1 MGRFAKLEMGSSPA
15 QADQSAVTPDLDE
28 QQCLST
34 GADKFRSGFY
44 EDAIAEYS
52 RALQFNRDL
61 ASAWVG
67 QIRCLLGSYEY
78 AEAATWCD
86 RALERFANTPDLL
99 ACKGLAL
106 TYLGDST
113 GPKYLDLAIEMRTPS
128 EWVWLA
134 RGQSLLTRK
143 NGDTN
148 AARCFLKALESSG
161 GDWHTDLRIGIAY
174 NTEHRYAQAR
184 SHLMQAAREAPQNP
198 LCAYQLGVMHEGVSD
213 TASAISSYER
223 ALNLRHGYKEA
234 MRALERA
241 RKTDTTTK
249 MIRRLWQRT

>member
-1 MGRFAKLEMGSSPA
+1 MGRFAKLEIGAAPL
-15 QADQSAVTPDLDE
+15 QEDQSQDWPDLDE
-28 QQCLST
+28 QQCLAT
-34 GADKFRSGFY
+34 GNEKFRTGYY

-52 RALQFNRDL
+52 RSLRFNRDL

-67 QIRCLLGSYEY
+67 QIRCLLCSYEY
-78 AEAATWCD
+78 AEAATWSD

-106 TYLGDST
+106 TYIGDST

-148 AARCFLKALESSG
+148 AARCFLKALEASG

-184 SHLMQAAREAPQNP
+184 PHLIQAAREAPQNP
-198 LCAYQLGVMHEGVSD
+198 LAAFQLGIMHEGVSD
-213 TASAISSYER
+213 MSSAITCFER
-223 ALNLRHGYKEA
+223 ALNLRRNYPEA
-234 MRALERA
+234 RRALERA
-241 RKTDTTTK
+241 RKTDTTTQ
-249 MIRRLWQRT
+249 MIRRLWQRM